1 VGRTVPAVLT
11 PHPGELAR
19 LLGRSTASVVDD
31 RLGAAR
37 EAAARAGAIVVAKGF
52 RTVVAEPGGEAWIV
66 ASGDAGLASGGSGDV
81 LTGLVGAFL
90 AQGFEPVRAALLG
103 CWLHG
108 RAGELGGEAYPAAVP
123 ASVLPELVARA
134 WRQLT
139 DG

>member
-1 VGRTVPAVLT
+1 M
-11 PHPGELAR
+11 
-19 LLGRSTASVVDD
+19 
-31 RLGAAR
+31 
-37 EAAARAGAIVVAKGF
+37 
-52 RTVVAEPGGEAWIV
+52 
-66 ASGDAGLASGGSGDV
+66 

-90 AQGFEPVRAALLG
+90 AQGLEPVRAALLG

>member
-1 VGRTVPAVLT
+1 MHRGDAVAESGDR
-11 PHPGELAR
+11 GEALLDRQAGPLR
-19 LLGRSTASVVDD
+19 LRG
-31 RLGAAR
+31 
-37 EAAARAGAIVVAKGF
+37 AGAVVVAKGF
-52 RTVVAEPGGEAWIV
+52 RTVVAEPGGAAWII

-81 LTGLVGAFL
+81 LTGLIGAFL
-90 AQGFEPVRAALLG
+90 AQGLEPVRATLLG

-134 WRQLT
+134 WRQLA